1 MVPGSLADVAR
12 GPAVALRPGVY
23 ILASSLR
30 TELRAPSP
38 VPVEASGRLTQGQQ
52 GRSMLLGPSPGP
64 GAPAP
69 PIPGRPCFQ
78 YRLPPGGGCEMG
90 NESARPAAV
99 SRAGEGAGCALLSC
113 PPPPPRDHLHPC
125 WGLLRA
131 FSLLLPCCRRPRLGC
146 GSGRVWGI
154 HTCADPQHHM
164 CSHSQALRFVQSH
177 VVPGTVPPHPPSH

>member
-1 MVPGSLADVAR
+1 MVPGSLADVAW

-90 NESARPAAV
+90 NERARPAAV
-99 SRAGEGAGCALLSC
+99 SHAGEGAGCALLSC
-113 PPPPPRDHLHPC
+113 FPPETTFTPAGGCCELFLCCCPAAAGPG
-125 WGLLRA
+125 WAVGLA
-131 FSLLLPCCRRPRLGC
+131 GC
-146 GSGRVWGI
+146 GAFTHVQILST
-154 HTCADPQHHM
+154 TCAHTARH
-164 CSHSQALRFVQSH
+164 
-177 VVPGTVPPHPPSH
+177 